1 MQQETFTN
9 ESSVYVGR
17 DLLLHYASADADA
30 SIDVSYYGFLTDHL
44 WVTRVVLVNEKWL
57 DPTTGGPTELNYYLG
72 AYGDPVQYGTE
83 INCYKGSFD
92 PKSREVLDTLLLAL
106 SVLKIKEDFIGNSIY
121 SQELIEMYEVCKMV
135 VMVKNCDYESRE
147 YVGFVYTPTNPR
159 IHMGFNTV
167 CGFGQ
172 VIQNL
177 MQFKVPLEEL
187 VVDLGEQGFYPQSGE
202 VEKIKREQKPWILIR
217 HAEGSCYGHLTN
229 VKIAYH
235 YTRDGAPTV
244 IEKSCLHNESS
255 RKYQMQH
262 HWHNPR
268 WQTFCE
274 GNYHKYVPKFKHA
287 YVVITIYGKCF
298 AQDGTITI
306 VELARYGTT
315 RHRGYSPDEKLA
327 ASALLSLSGVEM
339 QSGYVEK
346 AMSFPSWASET
357 QPGPVNEFYIDSDDE
372 QEIKEDDPEVL
383 KIQWRHEHE
392 AKLAKLRKEMRKP
405 VVKVQPVLQGK
416 FKFADN
422 RVKYKESVKNP
433 ETYFKFFKRI
443 AYEAV
448 AITLFWPYWVGA
460 YLVTAWHRAMMYV
473 LKTLGMQFMA
483 IFLPLDFAYKAAQI
497 SKMTFTEIMDE
508 FNDMDLENKM
518 TMIEVKVALHGVYW
532 LLKRKP
538 ARALEHTSY
547 LFLTRPIDAVAVLTN
562 VGVATWS
569 CVDVLSHST
578 IEVEGKPYT
587 VHASELDKLCRMS
600 DRGVAINP
608 DKIVT
613 TMEVQAGELEVVT
626 NNLSMWLANFK
637 LAGMSTKDI
646 ELANKQYAFVRA
658 TQIDSNQKVQMA
670 HVIAR
675 LACRTAY
682 GFDPN
687 DGLFM
692 LFSNDILDLGKNID
706 AVAFQRGQMAG
717 DKNLMEMCISLHKQ
731 SQKIGASVRLCS
743 IPGWLV
749 TYYRDKHRVITELTM
764 YAHQLLRGAKQ
775 RSEPVSVL
783 FIGSPGSGKSPC
795 VNYLMKAICRI
806 DGEIYSPEMMYL
818 MNDSKY
824 WAGYGN
830 QKFVVGDDIFSITQA
845 ESLAAMAHKVID
857 MVNTNPMNLDMAGVE
872 EKGVTFFDSPYC
884 FFTSNYGVKNHFAGI
899 EWSVKLKDPRALAK
913 RFHLVLHR
921 DDKSLDDVSE
931 NLYCV
936 DKCDVFPEF
945 EGRELLP
952 VEIAELVHKM
962 RVERDERMLAH
973 TLSPDD
979 IDKQLDAANVR
990 RKHLPLKLVDEGFE
1004 VQNGPDDIVDTRK
1017 PPDAM
1022 EWILKIAPLQL
1033 TEWSKSP
1040 NFKYHLLGFGL
1051 LVLLITVPALMYKFM
1066 PADDDEIETHSLG
1079 SSGTTR
1085 APTTNSGA
1093 TKYSQRSLNFKKA
1106 VHDDQGAGYSGV
1118 PHHRFEKHVGF
1129 TDMEEIMQEFEK
1141 HGAEVDFY
1149 NNLQKTVSKG
1159 ILYIELWFESEW
1171 MKRKMSIAFHV
1182 RDRLIILP
1190 AHSIVPYCIMSK
1202 FPRLMIHSNGTDY
1215 DIDEWPNVVR
1225 VANEDIAF
1233 FLLPLNVPMPKA
1245 LFRYLPEA
1253 KAQVE
1258 MAPTQEIYQVG
1269 IDVDRTLV
1277 VRSLMRI
1284 PYSNAIKYEVANEVI
1299 LMCQPIAYI
1308 GDCRKGHSGCPSFI
1322 DTPKGP
1328 ILVGMHVGAAGKARD
1343 VGVSVP
1349 LCKEWISDFFQGLE
1363 VQTSAVGKIV
1373 EYTVAANLA
1382 NNLPRY
1388 SRIKQSRICSWNGP
1402 PTCVPVRFMPFE
1414 KDGVLIDPL
1423 QLALAKIKQ
1432 ESFVYTIP
1440 YDDSRFLA
1448 WFKLQYPRDSKARVL
1463 TFDEALNGVPELG
1476 IPSIVA
1482 STSPGYPYSLH
1493 AKKGKAPFITRID
1506 NRLVYQPEFLE
1517 QLRDMELQLRSG
1529 QQIEVIWSDT
1539 LKDET
1544 KDVAKVAE
1552 GKVRLFNS
1560 CPLHYLILQ
1569 RKYGIMLSQFMATKC
1584 TTAPVAVG
1592 INPHGLDWTVLG
1604 QRINRFGK
1612 SVVAGDFERFDSTI
1626 SEPLGRTELSF
1637 CNWWYNGS
1645 REDDLVRSLLQEHLW
1660 KSTHI
1665 CGQDV
1670 WISKDANPTGQGNTA
1685 RYNSVVSAAINHKVL
1700 TEDMGLLESEFEISV
1715 YGDDNIIGID
1725 RDGVRCSDMA
1735 PHFMRRFGMSYT
1747 HYSKVKTNDPCDTIA
1762 TVSYLGRSFVWRD
1775 SRIAAPRPLIDII
1788 ESTYWTRGKDPQYV
1802 AFCST
1807 CLNYFLDLSHF
1818 DIETFDLYS
1827 QRLMDEIKE
1836 AGMTQA
1842 YEYLV
1847 RARKTYYEYHDL
1859 KYDPQHV
1866 KKLAF
1871 YMRGDT
1877 SKWTAF
1883 EQTEIKPGVFITE
1896 FETQSGSMENVVV
1909 SENRE
1914 FTERAANKADVM
1926 QDTQLANYKDV
1937 APTGLGA
1944 MDHQTLLGPQ
1954 QSFNT
1959 EKFTLD
1965 DVIQREFQLTSFTW
1979 SDSDATNTTK
1989 ATYSFPQVLFDQA
2002 FIAEKIKDF
2011 RFFRG
2016 SIRVSIRIVS
2026 NKMLY
2031 GSLMMYYWPVLSAF
2045 HLAPANLKNASACP
2059 HILASASAGDTM
2071 VFDIPFVYNK
2081 RVLDLTNYN
2090 TNGMGAVYIKVM
2102 NPLVDILGESSA
2114 AQVFVTAQFRDV
2126 ELFYPHDASS
2136 SALTAQIAKRYI
2148 DSEFDV
2154 HSGSVHK
2161 APAKKVAKSVALKGL
2176 EARNKIAAGTIS
2188 STKAV
2193 RSVMES
2199 GLESLS
2205 FVSSFVTGAAQAA
2218 GPLMAMAGLSKPK
2231 TTDATTIM
2239 KVNPF
2244 IDLNTGTG
2252 LDFTPTL
2259 GMDPENA
2266 ISTMPNVAGCTT
2278 DEMDLRNFCGKP
2290 LRTRSITFTKGNA
2303 TPQTL
2308 AVCNIQSRNFADDF
2322 CDYTDWL
2329 SNFFLYVSGSRK
2341 VRIYIYAST
2350 FHSARFVLY
2359 LSDSSTSA
2367 IWQNC
2372 YHMVVDVQG
2381 DTEIE
2386 FTLPYSSC
2394 NLATSTDGTG
2404 EINQFTLSAFPLSW
2418 SQPDDTVTAPI
2429 YFNVY
2434 TAGANDV
2441 EFGGLVENFMTTNVG
2456 FEPHSCP
2463 VADFAQDFEPFHPTM
2478 LSYSPV
2484 NVIYGEKYT
2493 TIRQM
2498 VHKYQ
2503 ALCALN
2509 VVNYAVRSYNGGGN
2523 VGLGYWT
2530 GLEMIG
2536 LIYHF
2541 WRGSTRFKIITPGL
2555 NPTALW
2561 VTRDTKVLSGCSVA
2575 STVNQVM
2582 EIEIPYYE
2590 QVFYQDTA
2598 DYSLTQVNFTSDYDP
2613 TWPQSYIFSAA
2624 GDDFSFHFQCFPRSD
2639 AVFNSALGVTR
2650 GFSFLKVLSPYPPS
2664 S

>member
-1 MQQETFTN
+1 MQQEISAN

-17 DLLLHYASADADA
+17 DLLLNQADSDSDA
-30 SIDVSYYGFLTDHL
+30 SISVAYLGSLTDQMWL
-44 WVTRVVLVNEKWL
+44 TRAVLVNENWP
-57 DPTTGGPTELNYYLG
+57 DPNTGEPTEISYG
-72 AYGDPVQYGTE
+72 IGHYGDPIQYGTE
-83 INCYKGSFD
+83 INCYEGSFD
-92 PKSREVLDTLLLAL
+92 LKSREVLDTLLLAF
-106 SVLKIKEDFIGNSIY
+106 SVLKIKEDFIGVSMY
-121 SQELIEMYEVCKMV
+121 SQELLEMYEITKMV
-135 VMVKNCDYESRE
+135 VYVKNCDYEAE
-147 YVGFVYTPTNPR
+147 EFVGFVFLPTNPR
-159 IHMGFNTV
+159 VHMAHNIAF
-167 CGFGQ
+167 GFGE
-172 VIQNL
+172 VLRNFTT
-177 MQFKVPLEEL
+177 FKTPLEQL
-187 VVDLGEQGFYPQSGE
+187 VVELADDGFYPQSGE
-202 VEKIKREQKPWILIR
+202 VETIKRERKPWILIR
-217 HAEGSCYGHLTN
+217 HAEGECYGHLTS

-235 YTRDGAPTV
+235 YKRDGPPNV
-244 IEKSCLHNESS
+244 IERKCRRNDDA

-268 WQTFCE
+268 WQYFCE
-274 GNYHKYVPKFKHA
+274 KNYNEHVPKFKHA

-298 AQDGTITI
+298 AKDGAVTI
-306 VELARYGTT
+306 VELATYGTT

-327 ASALLSLSGVEM
+327 ASALLSLGGIEM
-339 QSGYVEK
+339 QSGYVDE
-346 AMSFPSWASET
+346 AMSFPNWASET
-357 QPGPVNEFYIDSDDE
+357 QPHSFNEFYLDSDDE
-372 QEIKEDDPEVL
+372 EEVKDDDPEVI

-405 VVKVQPVLQGK
+405 VVKVQPVLQGR

-422 RVKYKESVKNP
+422 RVKFKKVTENP

-443 AYEAV
+443 VYETV
-448 AITLFWPYWVGA
+448 AIILFWPYWVGA
-460 YLVTAWHRAMMYV
+460 FLVAAWHRAMMYV

-483 IFLPLDFAYKAAQI
+483 MFLPLDFAYKATQI

-600 DRGVAINP
+600 DRGMAINP

-658 TQIDSNQKVQMA
+658 TQIDSSQKVQMA

-706 AVAFQRGQMAG
+706 AVAFQRGHMAG

-749 TYYRDKHRVITELTM
+749 TYYRDKHRIITELTM

-884 FFTSNYGVKNHFAGI
+884 FFTSNYGVKNHFNGI

-913 RFHLVLHR
+913 RFHLVLYR

-931 NLYCV
+931 NLYFV

-962 RVERDERMLAH
+962 REERDERMLAH

-990 RKHLPLKLVDEGFE
+990 RKNQPLKLVDDGFE
-1004 VQNGPDDIVDTRK
+1004 VQNGPDDVVDTRK

-1040 NFKYHLLGFGL
+1040 NFKYHLLGFGM

-1066 PADDDEIETHSLG
+1066 PADDEEIETHSLG

-1093 TKYSQRSLNFKKA
+1093 TKYSQRSLSFRKA

-1129 TDMEEIMQEFEK
+1129 TDVEEIMQEFEK

-1149 NNLQKTVSKG
+1149 NNLHKTVSKG
-1159 ILYIELWFESEW
+1159 VLYVEFWFESEW

-1190 AHSIVPYCIMSK
+1190 AHSIVPYCVMSK

-1215 DIDEWPNVVR
+1215 DVEEWPNVVR
-1225 VANEDIAF
+1225 VTNEDIAF
-1233 FLLPLNVPMPKA
+1233 FLLPLNVPMPRA
-1245 LFRYLPEA
+1245 LFKYLPEA

-1269 IDVDRTLV
+1269 IDVDRSLV

-1363 VQTSAVGKIV
+1363 VQTSAVGKVI

-1432 ESFVYTIP
+1432 ESFVYTTP

-1448 WFKLQYPRDSKARVL
+1448 WFKLQYPRDPKARIL

-1493 AKKGKAPFITRID
+1493 AKKGKAPFVTRVD
-1506 NRLVYQPEFLE
+1506 NRLIYQPEFLE
-1517 QLRDMELQLRSG
+1517 QLREMELQLRSG

-1645 REDDLVRSLLQEHLW
+1645 EEDDLVRSLLQEHLW

-1762 TVSYLGRSFVWRD
+1762 TVSYLGRAFVWRD
-1775 SRIAAPRPLIDII
+1775 SRIAAPRPLVDII

-1807 CLNYFLDLSHF
+1807 CLNYFLDLSHY
-1818 DIETFDLYS
+1818 DIQTFDLYS
-1827 QRLMDEIKE
+1827 QRLMDEIRD

-1842 YEYLV
+1842 YEYLT

-1877 SKWTAF
+1877 SKWTTF

-1896 FETQSGSMENVVV
+1896 FETQSGSMENV
-1909 SENRE
+1909 STTQNRE
-1914 FTERAANKADVM
+1914 FTERATNEVSAT
-1926 QDTQLANYKDV
+1926 QDNQLSTFQDV
-1937 APTGLGA
+1937 APVAHGA
-1944 MDHQTLLGPQ
+1944 MDQETLLGPQ
-1954 QSFNT
+1954 SSFNM
-1959 EKFTLD
+1959 ERFTLD
-1965 DVIQREFQLTSFTW
+1965 DVIQREFQIDTFTW
-1979 SDSDATNTTK
+1979 NTSDAANTLK
-1989 ATYSFPQVLFDQA
+1989 ASYSFPGILFAQA
-2002 FIAEKIKDF
+2002 FISEKIKDF

-2016 SIRVSIRIVS
+2016 SLRVSMRIVS
-2026 NKMLY
+2026 NKFLY
-2031 GSLMMYYWPVLSAF
+2031 GKLVMFYWPILSST
-2045 HLAPANLKNASACP
+2045 HLPPNTLKQASSCP
-2059 HILASASAGDTM
+2059 HVIGSASAGDAI
-2071 VFDIPFVYNK
+2071 VFDIPFVYNQ
-2081 RVLDLTNYN
+2081 RVLDLANFAA
-2090 TNGMGAVYIKVM
+2090 NGMGIVYVKVM
-2102 NPLVDILGESSA
+2102 NPLTDVMGEVST
-2114 AQVFVTAQFRDV
+2114 AQVFVTAQFRDA
-2126 ELFYPHDASS
+2126 ELFYPHDSTGTT
-2136 SALTAQIAKRYI
+2136 LTNRMVRRIVE
-2148 DSEFDV
+2148 SEFDS
-2154 HSGSVHK
+2154 HSAPVHK
-2161 APAKKVAKSVALKGL
+2161 APARKIPRSIALKGM
-2176 EARNKIAAGTIS
+2176 EARNKIQAQTIS
-2188 STKAV
+2188 QTKTLKST
-2193 RSVMES
+2193 MDS
-2199 GLESLS
+2199 GLESLR
-2205 FVSSFVTGAAQAA
+2205 FVSSFVTGAAEMMA
-2218 GPLMAMAGLSKPK
+2218 PLVAMAGLSKPK
-2231 TTDATTIM
+2231 TTDILSVM

-2244 IDLNTGTG
+2244 VDLNTGTG
-2252 LDFTPTL
+2252 VDFAASL

-2266 ISTMPNVAGCTT
+2266 ISTYPNVAGCTT
-2278 DEMDLRNFCGKP
+2278 DEMNLKNFCGKP
-2290 LRTRSITFTKGNA
+2290 LLSIQHTFTKGNT
-2303 TPQTL
+2303 TPTIL
-2308 AVCNIQSRNFADDF
+2308 AFCNFQAAAWSDSARDY
-2322 CDYTDWL
+2322 CDWM

-2341 VRIYIYAST
+2341 VKIYVCASL

-2359 LSDSSTSA
+2359 LSDNSTSA

-2372 YHMVVDVQG
+2372 YHMIVDVQG
-2381 DTEIE
+2381 ETEVE
-2386 FTLPYSSC
+2386 FTLPYSSS
-2394 NLATSTDGTG
+2394 NLSTSTPGTG
-2404 EINQFTLSAFPLSW
+2404 ETTQFALLCFPLSW

-2434 TAGANDV
+2434 TAAANDI
-2441 EFGGLVENFMTTNVG
+2441 EFGGLIENVMEVQ
-2456 FEPHSCP
+2456 SCP
-2463 VADFAQDFEPFHPTM
+2463 VADFAMDFKPFHPTM
-2478 LSYSPV
+2478 LSYTPV

-2493 TIRQM
+2493 TIREM

-2503 ALCALN
+2503 ALCSTSN
-2509 VVNYAVRSYNGGGN
+2509 VAFKLAAYSGGGN
-2523 VGLGYWT
+2523 LSLGAWVGL
-2530 GLEMIG
+2530 EAIG
-2536 LIYHF
+2536 LIFHF
-2541 WRGSTRFKIITPGL
+2541 WRGSTRFKVLTPGV
-2555 NPTALW
+2555 NPLGLW
-2561 VTRDTKVLSGCSVA
+2561 VKKNNVVLSGTAISCS
-2575 STVNQVM
+2575 VNQVQ
-2582 EIEIPYYE
+2582 EIEIPFYQ
-2590 QVFYQDTA
+2590 QVFYLDTA
-2598 DYSLTQVNFTSDYDP
+2598 DYSDTVLYFP
-2613 TWPQSYIFSAA
+2613 TVPNGKPVSYMFSAA

-2639 AVFNSALGVTR
+2639 V
-2650 GFSFLKVLSPYPPS
+2650 GFVGSPNDVGFAGLTLLSS
-2664 S
+2664 ST